1 MTKTDMA
8 RIGMIETDIREVD
21 QGIETGRGLA
31 LVLLGEA
38 TGQGMQQDNTLYTSY
53 TYIYTI
59 VVMQSSPF
67 TSNVRH
73 SYFSVSTIH

>member
-8 RIGMIETDIREVD
+8 RTGMTETDIREVD

-38 TGQGMQQDNTLYTSY
+38 TGQGMQQDNT
-53 TYIYTI
+53 
-59 VVMQSSPF
+59 M
-67 TSNVRH
+67 
-73 SYFSVSTIH
+73 

>member
-8 RIGMIETDIREVD
+8 RTGMTETDIREVD

-53 TYIYTI
+53 IYTI

-73 SYFSVSTIH
+73 SYFSVSSIH